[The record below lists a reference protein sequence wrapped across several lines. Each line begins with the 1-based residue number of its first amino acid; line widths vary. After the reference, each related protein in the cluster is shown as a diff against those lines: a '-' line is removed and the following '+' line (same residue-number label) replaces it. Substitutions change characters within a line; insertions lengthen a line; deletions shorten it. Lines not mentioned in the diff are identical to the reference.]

1 MATKPVKAFISYSHK
16 DRALAREVKEQLA
29 NFGVP
34 AFLAH
39 EDIKPSAAWL
49 TTIQA
54 ELRGC
59 DLFLP
64 LLTNNFPR
72 SKWTDQE
79 SGVALGLDKLI
90 VPLRVDIIPY
100 GFIGVLQAVHLNPD
114 KPRAACR
121 AVISVLIEQRPSER
135 GRFLDGFIPKFA
147 DSGSYDEAGRYSS
160 VLVEY
165 DGYSTEQVQDVLRAI
180 IDNRQIHKSRTAR
193 DNLNEFL
200 KQYGKADPTLAR
212 KAKRVM
218 GA

>member
-1 MATKPVKAFISYSHK
+1 MAAKPVKPFISYSHK
-16 DRALAREVKEQLA
+16 DRALAREVKDQLGH
-29 NFGVP
+29 FGLQ

-39 EDIKPSAAWL
+39 EDIKPSAAWV

-59 DLFLP
+59 DPFLP

-72 SKWTDQE
+72 SEWTDQE

-100 GFIGVLQAVHLNPD
+100 GFVGAFQAVHLDPD
-114 KPRAACR
+114 KPRAGCR
-121 AVISVLIEQRPSER
+121 AVVSALVEQRPSER
-135 GRFLDGFIPKFA
+135 SRFLDGFIPKFA
-147 DSGSYDEAGRYSS
+147 DSGSYDEAGRYSG
-160 VLVEY
+160 VLVEC

-180 IDNRQIHKSRTAR
+180 IDNRQIHESGTAR

-200 KQYGKADPTLAR
+200 KRYGKADPTLAR

-218 GA
+218 GE